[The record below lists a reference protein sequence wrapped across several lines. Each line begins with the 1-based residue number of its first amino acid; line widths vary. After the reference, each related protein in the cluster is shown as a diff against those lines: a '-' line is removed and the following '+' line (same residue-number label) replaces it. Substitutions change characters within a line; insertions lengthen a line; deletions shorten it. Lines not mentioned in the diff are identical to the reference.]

1 MKAFHSHNKFS
12 NKLFFKSIDGT
23 KEVVYYV
30 SDNILVLTTKKDK
43 EVQSIEQKKNIYK
56 GQLYN
61 EIKKFM
67 NIESQ

>member
-43 EVQSIEQKKNIYK
+43 EVQSIEQKRGIFQN
-56 GQLYN
+56 QLYS
-61 EIKKFM
+61 EIEKFM
-67 NIESQ
+67 NYNKD